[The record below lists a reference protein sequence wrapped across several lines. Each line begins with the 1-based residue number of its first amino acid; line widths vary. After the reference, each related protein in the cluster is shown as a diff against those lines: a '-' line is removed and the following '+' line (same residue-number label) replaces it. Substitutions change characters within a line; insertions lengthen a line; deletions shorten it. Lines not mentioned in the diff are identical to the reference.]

1 MTPTSSRVF
10 AFLQHSRNNETL
22 NRGFV
27 VIPTS
32 RHLPAAQNPLQ
43 HKKKKIAQGVISG
56 SDMQYVQDSFDAGSV
71 VAAWLSPATMG
82 QLEPVLRRLMAGRQ
96 LFVKQPDGTYRPK
109 GSELGL
115 PRPFEFAD
123 LQGPALRSAGI

>member
-1 MTPTSSRVF
+1 MTDAVLLSY
-10 AFLQHSRNNETL
+10 NTL
-22 NRGFV
+22 GRRGACFRGFV
-27 VIPTS
+27 VAPTCLRLHS
-32 RHLPAAQNPLQ
+32 AQNPQQ
-43 HKKKKIAQGVISG
+43 HKKEDRAGSSSQRYR

-71 VAAWLSPATMG
+71 VAAWLSPATLC
-82 QLEPVLRRLMAGRQ
+82 QLEPVLRRLMAGQQ